1 MNTASQHTQ
10 FDILFHFEPLHA
22 GCRSFVVLLLHAI
35 SQHGEMSLE
44 IPIDVMA
51 GIAGAR
57 HAVEFKGGVALK
69 GFSTVLVLIE
79 R

>member
-1 MNTASQHTQ
+1 
-10 FDILFHFEPLHA
+10 
-22 GCRSFVVLLLHAI
+22 
-35 SQHGEMSLE
+35 MSLE

-57 HAVEFKGGVALK
+57 HAVEFKGGVVLK
-69 GFSTVLVLIE
+69 GFFVMFVLIE